1 VNKISVKNI
10 VEWFLHIAVAVVLGL
25 GITTY
30 IGRLT
35 IVDGNSMSPTLKNQN
50 VIIIECLTPRF
61 GNIKQGDI
69 VVLKIPELLEGKKKY
84 AIKRVIATE
93 NQHVEIRD
101 GKVFVD
107 GSELSES
114 YTNTHVEI
122 RDGKVFVDGSELSES
137 YTNTSE
143 TYAAG
148 SPYDDIIVPE
158 DCIYLLGDNRIPDK
172 SRDSRTFGVVSKK
185 RIVGKSWIRIFPFSQ
200 AGPIK

>member
-114 YTNTHVEI
+114 YTNT
-122 RDGKVFVDGSELSES
+122 
-137 YTNTSE
+137 SE